1 MPPLPAPT
9 MTGKLPCWILALLS
23 ASLFVN
29 RLERA
34 SMVKRSNA
42 IYVMPPGCKR
52 QMVSFFAKF

>member
-29 RLERA
+29 KLERA
-34 SMVKRSNA
+34 SMKKRINA
-42 IYVMPPGCKR
+42 IYVMPPGCEW
-52 QMVSFFAKF
+52 QW